1 MRSHALRIA
10 ALLAIILAGCSAQKN
25 SAQNLIVEIEATLA
39 AAEPE
44 AAKYIPEQLS
54 EVRTELA
61 GLRAAFERKDYAG
74 VVSSAPGV
82 LGTAQSLATAAAARK
97 DQILAALN
105 DDWANL
111 AATLPGEVTT
121 LQGRVDLLGKK
132 SGAKPARGIDAAA
145 ARSRMDD
152 VTALWSKA
160 QAAFGAGNL
169 NEAVATAKNVK
180 TQADA
185 LASDLPG
192 P

>member
-25 SAQNLIVEIEATLA
+25 SAQDLIVEIEATLA

-44 AAKYIPEQLS
+44 AAKYIPEQLR

-61 GLRAAFERKDYAG
+61 GLHAAFDRKDYAV
-74 VVSSAPGV
+74 VVSSGPGV

-111 AATLPGEVTT
+111 AAALPGEVTT
-121 LQGRVDLLGKK
+121 LQARVDLLGKK
-132 SGAKPARGIDAAA
+132 SGARAARGVDAAA

-180 TQADA
+180 SQADA
-185 LASDLPG
+185 LAADLPG